1 MVTAASG
8 NQLLVRST
16 KQQAGR
22 DWPSYIAVFR
32 QSSVRIQPVRMTAS
46 ILEVM
51 MPNVARHELPG
62 RDPVNLRMVVETL
75 QMM

>member
-8 NQLLVRST
+8 NQRLVGST
-16 KQQAGR
+16 KQQACR
-22 DWPSYIAVFR
+22 DWPLYVAVFR

-46 ILEVM
+46 IPAVM
-51 MPNVARHELPG
+51 MPNVTRHEVPG
-62 RDPVNLRMVVETL
+62 GDPVNLKMVVETL